1 MALSGS
7 LAIMAFRKPFNV
19 CFARLYLFLFSR
31 ARNFCQFMAYWS
43 RERRWNLSKKGN
55 GKSRRNCYK
64 LNGTQTQVQWKSTER
79 EEIFQRPKFPF
90 RAWCQ
95 KIALMKFCEELLQ
108 WDFLLG
114 ECLRCK
120 LALIGLAASI
130 NVSNLGINVS
140 NPSFQH
146 KFPLS
151 LPAVSQIR
159 VGKKSHGWIF
169 IKLVSL
175 VAQ

>member
-31 ARNFCQFMAYWS
+31 ARNFCQFMALIILES
-43 RERRWNLSKKGN
+43 GEEVEFIKEGN

-64 LNGTQTQVQWKSTER
+64 FNGTQTQVQWKSTER

-90 RAWCQ
+90 RSWCE

-151 LPAVSQIR
+151 LPAVFQIR
-159 VGKKSHGWIF
+159 VGAKSLTGGY
-169 IKLVSL
+169 S
-175 VAQ
+175 

>member
-1 MALSGS
+1 MFVLLDYTFSYFLEQETFVS
-7 LAIMAFRKPFNV
+7 LWLIGVGRGGGIYEKRKWKIT
-19 CFARLYLFLFSR
+19 
-31 ARNFCQFMAYWS
+31 Q
-43 RERRWNLSKKGN
+43 
-55 GKSRRNCYK
+55 NCYK
-64 LNGTQTQVQWKSTER
+64 FNGTQTQVQWKSTER

-130 NVSNLGINVS
+130 NVSSLGINVS

-151 LPAVSQIR
+151 LPPVSQIR

-169 IKLVSL
+169 IKLNQILFVSL
-175 VAQ
+175 VAQS